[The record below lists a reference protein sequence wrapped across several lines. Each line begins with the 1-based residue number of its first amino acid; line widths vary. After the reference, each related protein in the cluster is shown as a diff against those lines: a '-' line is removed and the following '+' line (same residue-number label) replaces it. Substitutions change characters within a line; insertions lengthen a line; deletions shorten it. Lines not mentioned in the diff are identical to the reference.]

1 MLQLS
6 PYVTTF
12 MKTFQDAGF
21 GIYVVGGT
29 VRGLLM
35 NRDILDWDF
44 TTSATPEEIMK
55 LFPHSFYNNSFG
67 TVGIPIE
74 ANGTEMVFEVTT
86 HRKEGDYSNARHP
99 DSVEWADNV
108 EDDLARRDFT
118 INAIAF
124 DGTTITDPYDGQEA
138 IEKKIIKAVGDA
150 NVRFQEDALRLI
162 RAIRQAAQLGFQIE
176 SNTLTSIQEHAK
188 QITNISGERIREEL
202 FKLIASDNAAD
213 GIMLMKTA
221 GLLQYILPEVEA
233 SFGVEQKSPER
244 HHIYDVGTH
253 LVESLRHCP
262 SSDVITRL
270 ATLIHDIGKKET
282 YHKDP
287 ETQIITFYNHE
298 VVGEKQAK
306 DIANRI
312 KLSKKDA
319 QKLIMLVR
327 NHQFTVSEDQSDKA
341 LRRFIRQ
348 IGVENIDEMLA
359 LRTGDRLGS
368 GAKETSWR
376 TELFKKRLI
385 EVQNVPFSIHDLKIT
400 GNDVMEH
407 LHITPGPQIGKIM
420 STLFEMVDDEK
431 VPNEKDALL
440 EKLPTLLQCLS
451 LDRDQGTQ

>member
-1 MLQLS
+1 MLQLP

-12 MKTFQDAGF
+12 MKTFQDAGYR
-21 GIYVVGGT
+21 IYVVGGT

-44 TTSATPEEIMK
+44 TTSGTPEQIMK

-74 ANGTEMVFEVTT
+74 ADGKEMVFEVTT

-118 INAIAF
+118 MNAIAF
-124 DGTTITDPYDGQEA
+124 DGTTITDPYNGQEA

-150 NVRFQEDALRLI
+150 NIRFQEDALRLI
-162 RAIRQAAQLGFQIE
+162 RAIRQAAQLGFAIE
-176 SNTLTSIQEHAK
+176 KATMASLQTHAK
-188 QITNISGERIREEL
+188 LIMGISGERIQGEL
-202 FKLIASDNAAD
+202 FKLITSDNAAD
-213 GIMLMKTA
+213 GVMLMKDA
-221 GLLQYILPEVEA
+221 GLLQYILPEVDDC
-233 SFGVEQKSPER
+233 FGVEQKSPER
-244 HHIYDVGTH
+244 HHMYDVGTH
-253 LVESLRHCP
+253 LVESLRYCP

-306 DIANRI
+306 DIATRLR
-312 KLSKKDA
+312 LSKKDA
-319 QKLIMLVR
+319 QQLVMLVR
-327 NHQFTVSEDQSDKA
+327 QHQFTVSEEQSDKA

-385 EVQNVPFSIHDLKIT
+385 DVQNVPFSIHDLKIT
-400 GNDVMEH
+400 GHDVMEH
-407 LHITPGPQIGKIM
+407 LNIKPGPQIGKIM
-420 STLFEMVDDEK
+420 NALFEMVDNEK
-431 VPNEKDALL
+431 VKNEKDALL
-440 EKLPTLLQCLS
+440 AKLPTLLQ
-451 LDRDQGTQ
+451 